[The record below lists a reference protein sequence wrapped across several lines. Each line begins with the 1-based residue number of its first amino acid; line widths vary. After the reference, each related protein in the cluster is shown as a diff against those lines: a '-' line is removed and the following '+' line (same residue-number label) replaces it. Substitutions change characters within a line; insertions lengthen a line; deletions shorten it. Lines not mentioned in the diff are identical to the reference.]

1 MLVVPSTVLVAFA
14 VLHSFLLL
22 QSPPPACADAAAC
35 RDAAVAAAARQD
47 FEAFHDLAWRA
58 AQKSRPN
65 DPEVMYLLA
74 RAQSL
79 SGRPGDALVM
89 LRRLAQ
95 MGVSTDAN
103 TNDDFRRVRELAG
116 WPELEAFISSA
127 GSSTRLTAP
136 TGASAVP
143 PSPNPSGA
151 ATKPAGSTP
160 EASPAA
166 APAAPRPAEE
176 PGEVGV
182 GKDTMRLTGAALEPV
197 GLAYDS
203 ASRRFVVGDRHDNK
217 LIVADEV
224 FNHVNDLISATS
236 AGFGRLSAVEI
247 DTRRGDL
254 WVTSTEGNGVASVH
268 KLQLVSG
275 RVLARL
281 DMPDSLKPIAI
292 SDFAVLDSGGLLLL
306 DSEGGRIVPVKS
318 VAGPFERAIPLKVSG
333 ASSLAT
339 AEGKVYVAHERGLS
353 VVELSGGRVVEVAPP
368 KGASL
373 GGLRRIRWTRGAL
386 LALQENGDSTRMIRI
401 RLSRRGQS
409 ATAIEPL
416 DRDTASA
423 GSALTISRDAAYYV
437 AATKDGPAIRRVR
450 LR

>member
-1 MLVVPSTVLVAFA
+1 
-14 VLHSFLLL
+14 
-22 QSPPPACADAAAC
+22 
-35 RDAAVAAAARQD
+35 
-47 FEAFHDLAWRA
+47 
-58 AQKSRPN
+58 
-65 DPEVMYLLA
+65 MYLLA

-95 MGVSTDAN
+95 MGVATDAK
-103 TNDDFRRVRELAG
+103 TNDDFRRVRELPG
-116 WPELEAFISSA
+116 WPDVEALMSGASSSA
-127 GSSTRLTAP
+127 LL
-136 TGASAVP
+136 
-143 PSPNPSGA
+143 
-151 ATKPAGSTP
+151 
-160 EASPAA
+160 AA
-166 APAAPRPAEE
+166 APAPAATVAPSAPKPAAAAPIEARRADE
-176 PGEVGV
+176 AGEVGV
-182 GKDTMRLTGAALEPV
+182 GEDTMRLASVALEPV

-203 ASRRFVVGDRHDNK
+203 ASRRFVVGDRRDNK

-224 FNHVNDLISATS
+224 FNHVNDLIGATS
-236 AGFGRLSAVEI
+236 GGFGRLSAVEI

-254 WVTSTEGNGVASVH
+254 WVTSTEENGVASVH

-281 DMPDSLKPIAI
+281 DMPDSLKPIVI
-292 SDFAVLDSGGLLLL
+292 SDFAVLDSGALLLL
-306 DSEGGRIVPVKS
+306 DSAGGRLVPVKS

-339 AEGKVYVAHERGLS
+339 ADGRVYVAHERGLS
-353 VVELSGGRVVEVAPP
+353 VVELSGGRVVEIAAP

-373 GGLRRIRWTRGAL
+373 TGLRRIRWTRGTL

-401 RLSRRGQS
+401 RLSRRGQA

-416 DRDTASA
+416 DRGAASA
-423 GSALTISRDAAYYV
+423 GTALTISRDAAYYV

>member
-1 MLVVPSTVLVAFA
+1 VLAAVVA
-14 VLHSFLLL
+14 LHSFLLL

-65 DPEVMYLLA
+65 DPELMYLLA

-95 MGVSTDAN
+95 MGVATDVK
-103 TNDDFRRVRELAG
+103 TNDDFRRVRELSG
-116 WPELEAFISSA
+116 WPELEALMSGAS
-127 GSSTRLTAP
+127 SSTRLSAP
-136 TGASAVP
+136 PAAS
-143 PSPNPSGA
+143 
-151 ATKPAGSTP
+151 AGSTP
-160 EASPAA
+160 AAIPAGAAPKAA
-166 APAAPRPAEE
+166 APMEARSTDD
-176 PGEVGV
+176 PGVVGV
-182 GKDTMRLTGAALEPV
+182 GEDRMHLAAGALEPV

-203 ASRRFVVGDRHDNK
+203 ASRRFVVGDGHDNK

-224 FNHVNDLISATS
+224 FNHVNDLIGATS

-254 WVTSTEGNGVASVH
+254 WVTSSNANGLASIH

-281 DMPDSLKPIAI
+281 DMPESLKPIAI

-306 DSEGGRIVPVKS
+306 DSAGGRLVPVKG
-318 VAGPFERAIPLKVSG
+318 VAGPFERAIPLKVTG
-333 ASSLAT
+333 AASLAA

-353 VVELSGGRVVEVAPP
+353 VVDLADEQVSEVAAP

-373 GGLRRIRWTRGAL
+373 GGLRRIRWTRGTL
-386 LALQENGDSTRMIRI
+386 LALQKDGDFTRMVRI
-401 RLSRRGQS
+401 RLSRRGQA
-409 ATAIEPL
+409 ATEIEPL
-416 DRDTASA
+416 DRGAASA
-423 GSALTISRDAAYYV
+423 GTALTISRDAAYYV
-437 AATKDGPAIRRVR
+437 ATTKDGPAIRRVR

>member
-1 MLVVPSTVLVAFA
+1 MYHPTVLVASA

-35 RDAAVAAAARQD
+35 REAAVAAAARQD
-47 FEAFHDLAWRA
+47 FEAFHDLAWKA
-58 AQKSRPN
+58 AQKSKPN
-65 DPEVMYLLA
+65 DPELMYLLA

-95 MGVSTDAN
+95 MGVATDAK
-103 TNDDFRRVRELAG
+103 TNDDFRRVRELSA
-116 WPELEAFISSA
+116 WPELEALMSGA
-127 GSSTRLTAP
+127 GSSTPL
-136 TGASAVP
+136 
-143 PSPNPSGA
+143 N
-151 ATKPAGSTP
+151 STP
-160 EASPAA
+160 AAA
-166 APAAPRPAEE
+166 APATPSAPKPAAATPKAAASAARIETRPTDE
-176 PGEVGV
+176 PGEIGV
-182 GKDTMRLTGAALEPV
+182 GEDTMRLTSVALEPV

-224 FNHVNDLISATS
+224 FNHVNDLIGATS

-254 WVTSTEGNGVASVH
+254 WVSSSDANGLASVH

-281 DMPDSLKPIAI
+281 DMPDSLKPIVI
-292 SDFAVLDSGGLLLL
+292 SDFAVLDSGALLLL
-306 DSEGGRIVPVKS
+306 DSAGGRLVPVKS
-318 VAGPFERAIPLKVSG
+318 VSGPFERAIPLKVDG

-339 AEGKVYVAHERGLS
+339 ADGKVYVAHERGLS
-353 VVELSGGRVVEVAPP
+353 VVELSGGRVVEVAAP
-368 KGASL
+368 KGGSL
-373 GGLRRIRWTRGAL
+373 GGLQRIRWTRGTL
-386 LALQENGDSTRMIRI
+386 LALQENGDSTRMVRI
-401 RLSRRGQS
+401 RLSRRGQA
-409 ATAIEPL
+409 ATAIEAL
-416 DRDTASA
+416 DRGAASA
-423 GSALTISRDAAYYV
+423 GTALTISRDAAYYV

>member
-1 MLVVPSTVLVAFA
+1 
-14 VLHSFLLL
+14 
-22 QSPPPACADAAAC
+22 
-35 RDAAVAAAARQD
+35 
-47 FEAFHDLAWRA
+47 
-58 AQKSRPN
+58 
-65 DPEVMYLLA
+65 MYLLA

-95 MGVSTDAN
+95 MGVATDAK
-103 TNDDFRRVRELAG
+103 TNDDFRRVRELPG
-116 WPELEAFISSA
+116 WPELEAFESLTSGG
-127 GSSTRLTAP
+127 GSSKPLTA
-136 TGASAVP
+136 S
-143 PSPNPSGA
+143 PSPTT
-151 ATKPAGSTP
+151 ATAPK
-160 EASPAA
+160 PAA
-166 APAAPRPAEE
+166 AAAKTAPIETRPPEDA
-176 PGEVGV
+176 GEVGV
-182 GKDTMRLTGAALEPV
+182 GEETMRLTSLALEPV

-224 FNHVNDLISATS
+224 FNHVNDLIGATS
-236 AGFGRLSAVEI
+236 GGFGRLSAVEI

-254 WVTSTEGNGVASVH
+254 WVTSSEANGVASVH

-306 DSEGGRIVPVKS
+306 DSAGGRLVPVKS

-339 AEGKVYVAHERGLS
+339 ADGRVYVAHERGLS
-353 VVELSGGRVVEVAPP
+353 VVEMPGGRVVEVAAP
-368 KGASL
+368 KGATL
-373 GGLRRIRWTRGAL
+373 DGLRRIRWTRGTL
-386 LALQENGDSTRMIRI
+386 LALQENGDSTRMVRI
-401 RLSRRGQS
+401 RLSRRGQA

-416 DRDTASA
+416 DRGAASA
-423 GSALTISRDAAYYV
+423 GTALTISRDAAYYV

>member
-1 MLVVPSTVLVAFA
+1 VLAAA

-35 RDAAVAAAARQD
+35 REAAAAAAARQD
-47 FEAFHDLAWRA
+47 FEAFHDLAWRT

-95 MGVSTDAN
+95 MGVATDAK
-103 TNDDFRRVRELAG
+103 TSDDFRRVRELPA
-116 WPELEAFISSA
+116 WRELEE
-127 GSSTRLTAP
+127 LM
-136 TGASAVP
+136 
-143 PSPNPSGA
+143 SGA
-151 ATKPAGSTP
+151 AASAPVTAPPPAPKPA
-160 EASPAA
+160 AA
-166 APAAPRPAEE
+166 APKPAPAAPAPPAIETRSAEE
-176 PGEVGV
+176 TGDVGV
-182 GKDTMRLTGAALEPV
+182 GEETMRLASAPLEPV

-203 ASRRFVVGDRHDNK
+203 ASRRFVVGDSQDNK

-224 FNHVNDLISATS
+224 FNHVNDLIGAASG
-236 AGFGRLSAVEI
+236 GFGRLSAVEI

-254 WVTSTEGNGVASVH
+254 WVTSTDANGVASVH

-281 DMPDSLKPIAI
+281 DMPDSLKPIVI
-292 SDFAVLDSGGLLLL
+292 SDFAVLDSGALLLL
-306 DSEGGRIVPVKS
+306 DSAGGRLVPVKS
-318 VAGPFERAIPLKVSG
+318 VAGPFERSIPLEVTG
-333 ASSLAT
+333 ASSLA
-339 AEGKVYVAHERGLS
+339 AADGRVYVAHERGLS
-353 VVELSGGRVVEVAPP
+353 VVELPAGRVVEIAAPP
-368 KGASL
+368 GASL
-373 GGLRRIRWTRGAL
+373 AGLRRIRWTRGTL
-386 LALQENGDSTRMIRI
+386 LALQQQGDSTRMVRI
-401 RLSRRGQS
+401 RLSRRGQT
-409 ATAIEPL
+409 ATAIDAL
-416 DRDTASA
+416 DRGAASA
-423 GSALTISRDAAYYV
+423 GTALTISRDAAYYV

>member
-1 MLVVPSTVLVAFA
+1 VLAASA

-35 RDAAVAAAARQD
+35 REAAAAAEARQD

-58 AQKSRPN
+58 AQKSKPN
-65 DPEVMYLLA
+65 DPEIMYLLA

-95 MGVSTDAN
+95 MRVATDAK
-103 TNDDFRRVRELAG
+103 TSDDFRRVRDLPG
-116 WPELEAFISSA
+116 WPELEALMNEA
-127 GSSTRLTAP
+127 GSSKPLTA
-136 TGASAVP
+136 
-143 PSPNPSGA
+143 
-151 ATKPAGSTP
+151 ATSTP
-160 EASPAA
+160 SPAA
-166 APAAPRPAEE
+166 TPAPSDPKPAAAAPKPGARAPKAAAAAPGAAETAA
-176 PGEVGV
+176 GEVGV
-182 GKDTMRLTGAALEPV
+182 GEDTMRLASVTLEPI

-203 ASRRFVVGDRHDNK
+203 ASRRFVVGDGHDNK

-224 FNHVNDLISATS
+224 FNHVNDLIGAASG
-236 AGFGRLSAVEI
+236 GFGRLSAVEI

-254 WVTSTEGNGVASVH
+254 WVTSTEANGVAAVH

-281 DMPDSLKPIAI
+281 DMPDSMKPIAI
-292 SDFAVLDSGGLLLL
+292 SDFAVLDSGALLLL
-306 DSEGGRIVPVKS
+306 DSAGGRLVPVKS
-318 VAGPFERAIPLKVSG
+318 VAGPFEQAIPLKVSG

-339 AEGKVYVAHERGLS
+339 ADRRVYIAHEGGLS
-353 VVELSGGRVVEVAPP
+353 VVELPARRVVEVAAP

-373 GGLRRIRWTRGAL
+373 SGLRRIRWTSGGL
-386 LALQENGDSTRMIRI
+386 LALQESGDSIRMIRI
-401 RLSRRGQS
+401 RLSRRGQA

-416 DRDTASA
+416 DRGTASA
-423 GSALTISRDAAYYV
+423 GTALTISRDAAYYI

>member
-1 MLVVPSTVLVAFA
+1 MLVVPSTVLAAFA

-35 RDAAVAAAARQD
+35 REAAIAAAARQD
-47 FEAFHDLAWRA
+47 FEAFHDLAWKA
-58 AQKSRPN
+58 AQKSKPN
-65 DPEVMYLLA
+65 DPEVMYVLA

-95 MGVSTDAN
+95 MGVATDAK
-103 TNDDFRRVRELAG
+103 TNDDFRRVRELSA
-116 WPELEAFISSA
+116 WPELETLMSGA
-127 GSSTRLTAP
+127 GSSPPLTATP
-136 TGASAVP
+136 T
-143 PSPNPSGA
+143 
-151 ATKPAGSTP
+151 ATAPAPKPASI
-160 EASPAA
+160 EA
-166 APAAPRPAEE
+166 RPTDDT
-176 PGEVGV
+176 GEVGL
-182 GKDTMRLTGAALEPV
+182 GKDTMRLTSVALEPV

-224 FNHVNDLISATS
+224 FNHVNDLIGATS

-254 WVTSTEGNGVASVH
+254 WVTSTEANGVASVH

-281 DMPDSLKPIAI
+281 DMPDSLKTIVI
-292 SDFAVLDSGGLLLL
+292 SDFAVLDSGALLLL
-306 DSEGGRIVPVKS
+306 DSAGGRLVPVKS

-339 AEGKVYVAHERGLS
+339 ADGKVYVAHERGLS
-353 VVELSGGRVVEVAPP
+353 VVELSGGRVVEVAAP

-373 GGLRRIRWTRGAL
+373 GGLRRIRWTRGTL
-386 LALQENGDSTRMIRI
+386 LALQEHGNSTRMVRI
-401 RLSRRGQS
+401 RLSRRGQA

-416 DRDTASA
+416 DRGAASA
-423 GSALTISRDAAYYV
+423 GTALTISRDAAYYV

>member
-1 MLVVPSTVLVAFA
+1 VLAAVAA
-14 VLHSFLLL
+14 LHSFLLL
-22 QSPPPACADAAAC
+22 QSPPPACADAAGC

-65 DPEVMYLLA
+65 DPELMYLLA

-79 SGRPGDALVM
+79 SGRPADALVM

-95 MGVSTDAN
+95 MGVATDVK
-103 TNDDFRRVRELAG
+103 TNDDFRRVRDLSG
-116 WPELEAFISSA
+116 WPELEALMSGA
-127 GSSTRLTAP
+127 VSSTRLS
-136 TGASAVP
+136 ASP
-143 PSPNPSGA
+143 A
-151 ATKPAGSTP
+151 ASAGSTP
-160 EASPAA
+160 AAKPAGATPKAA
-166 APAAPRPAEE
+166 APMEARSVDD
-176 PGEVGV
+176 PGVVGV
-182 GKDTMRLTGAALEPV
+182 GEDRLHLTAGALDPV

-203 ASRRFVVGDRHDNK
+203 ASRRFVVGDGHDNK

-247 DTRRGDL
+247 DPRRGDL
-254 WVTSTEGNGVASVH
+254 WVTSSEANGAAAIH

-281 DMPDSLKPIAI
+281 NMPESLKPVAI

-306 DSEGGRIVPVKS
+306 DSAGGRLVPVKS
-318 VAGPFERAIPLKVSG
+318 VAGPFERAIPLKLTG
-333 ASSLAT
+333 AASLAT

-353 VVELSGGRVVEVAPP
+353 VVDLSGGRVVEVAAPA
-368 KGASL
+368 GASL
-373 GGLRRIRWTRGAL
+373 VGLQRIRWSRGTL
-386 LALQENGDSTRMIRI
+386 LALQKNGDSTRMVRI
-401 RLSRRGQS
+401 RLSRRGQA

-416 DRDTASA
+416 DRDAASA
-423 GSALTISRDAAYYV
+423 GTALTISRDAAYYV
-437 AATKDGPAIRRVR
+437 ATTKDGPAIRRIR

>member
-1 MLVVPSTVLVAFA
+1 VLVAAA

-22 QSPPPACADAAAC
+22 QSPPASCADVAAC
-35 RDAAVAAAARQD
+35 KQAALEAAARQD
-47 FEAFHDLAWRA
+47 YEAFHDLAWRA

-65 DPEVMYLLA
+65 DAELMYLLA

-89 LRRLAQ
+89 LRRLTQ
-95 MGVSTDAN
+95 MGTATDAK
-103 TNDDFRRVRELAG
+103 TTDDFRRVRALAG
-116 WPELEAFISSA
+116 WPELDALMNETASAAKPLPPAAPSSA
-127 GSSTRLTAP
+127 AAAAP
-136 TGASAVP
+136 TPAPKAAEAP
-143 PSPNPSGA
+143 P
-151 ATKPAGSTP
+151 TV
-160 EASPAA
+160 
-166 APAAPRPAEE
+166 APAAPPPRADRLPAPD
-176 PGEVGV
+176 PGIVGE
-182 GKDTMRLTGAALEPV
+182 GEDTLRLTTTLIDPV

-203 ASRRFVVGDRHDNK
+203 ASRRFVLGDRRDNK

-224 FNHVNDLISATS
+224 FNHVNDLIGAAS

-254 WVTSTEGNGVASVH
+254 WVTSSANSGGASVH

-281 DMPDSLKPIAI
+281 DVPASLQPMAI

-306 DSEGGRIVPVKS
+306 DSEGGRLVPVKG
-318 VAGPFERAIPLKVSG
+318 VAGPFERAIPLNVT
-333 ASSLAT
+333 AATSLAP
-339 AEGKVYVAHERGLS
+339 ADGQVYIAHAGGLS
-353 VVELSGGRVVEVAPP
+353 VVDMSGGRVAALSAP

-373 GGLRRIRWTRGAL
+373 NGLRRIRWDKGSL
-386 LALQENGDSTRMIRI
+386 LALQEQGGSTRVVRI
-401 RLSRRGQS
+401 RLSRRGHQV
-409 ATAIEPL
+409 TAIEPL
-416 DRDTASA
+416 DRDAASA

-437 AATKDGPAIRRVR
+437 ATSKDGPAIRRVR

>member
-1 MLVVPSTVLVAFA
+1 MLVVPSTVLVASA

-22 QSPPPACADAAAC
+22 QSPPPACADAGGCREAAT
-35 RDAAVAAAARQD
+35 AAAARQD
-47 FEAFHDLAWRA
+47 FEAFHDLAWKA
-58 AQKSRPN
+58 AQKSKPN

-95 MGVSTDAN
+95 MGVATDAR
-103 TNDDFRRVRELAG
+103 TNDDFRRVRELST
-116 WPELEAFISSA
+116 WPELEALMS
-127 GSSTRLTAP
+127 GTVSSTPLTAP
-136 TGASAVP
+136 PISATPGAP
-143 PSPNPSGA
+143 PAP
-151 ATKPAGSTP
+151 K
-160 EASPAA
+160 PAA
-166 APAAPRPAEE
+166 APKAAPIETRPAEDA
-176 PGEVGV
+176 GEVGV
-182 GKDTMRLTGAALEPV
+182 GEDTMRLTNAALEPV

-203 ASRRFVVGDRHDNK
+203 ASRRFVLGDGHDNK

-224 FNHVNDLISATS
+224 FNHVNDLIGATS

-254 WVTSTEGNGVASVH
+254 WVSSTVADGVASVH

-281 DMPDSLKPIAI
+281 DMPDSLKPIVI

-306 DSEGGRIVPVKS
+306 DSAGGRLVPVKG

-339 AEGKVYVAHERGLS
+339 ADGRVYVAHDRGLS
-353 VVELSGGRVVEVAPP
+353 VVELSGGRVVEVAAP

-373 GGLRRIRWTRGAL
+373 GGLRRIRWTRGTL
-386 LALQENGDSTRMIRI
+386 LALQENGDATRMVRI
-401 RLSRRGQS
+401 RLSRRGQA

-416 DRDTASA
+416 DRGAASA
-423 GSALTISRDAAYYV
+423 GTALTISRDAAYYV

>member
-1 MLVVPSTVLVAFA
+1 
-14 VLHSFLLL
+14 
-22 QSPPPACADAAAC
+22 
-35 RDAAVAAAARQD
+35 
-47 FEAFHDLAWRA
+47 
-58 AQKSRPN
+58 
-65 DPEVMYLLA
+65 MYLLA

-95 MGVSTDAN
+95 MGVATDAK
-103 TNDDFRRVRELAG
+103 TNEDFRRVRELPG
-116 WPELEAFISSA
+116 WPELEAFARVKSGA
-127 GSSTRLTAP
+127 GSSTPLTA
-136 TGASAVP
+136 S
-143 PSPNPSGA
+143 PSSTAAAPGA
-151 ATKPAGSTP
+151 AK
-160 EASPAA
+160 PAA
-166 APAAPRPAEE
+166 AAPKTPPIETRPADDA
-176 PGEVGV
+176 GEVGV
-182 GKDTMRLTGAALEPV
+182 GVDTMRLASAALEPV

-224 FNHVNDLISATS
+224 FNHVNDLIGATS
-236 AGFGRLSAVEI
+236 GGFGRLSAVEI

-254 WVTSTEGNGVASVH
+254 WVTSTEANGVASVH

-281 DMPDSLKPIAI
+281 DMPDSLTPIAI

-306 DSEGGRIVPVKS
+306 DSAGGRLVAVKS

-333 ASSLAT
+333 AASLA
-339 AEGKVYVAHERGLS
+339 AADGRVYVAHERGLS
-353 VVELSGGRVVEVAPP
+353 VVELSGGRVVEVAAP
-368 KGASL
+368 KGGSL
-373 GGLRRIRWTRGAL
+373 GGLRRIRWTRGML
-386 LALQENGDSTRMIRI
+386 LALQEHGDSTRMIRI
-401 RLSRRGQS
+401 RLSRRGQA

-416 DRDTASA
+416 DRGAASA
-423 GSALTISRDAAYYV
+423 GTALTISRDAAYYV

>member
-1 MLVVPSTVLVAFA
+1 MLAASA

-35 RDAAVAAAARQD
+35 REAAVAAAASQD

-58 AQKSRPN
+58 AQKSKPN
-65 DPEVMYLLA
+65 DPEIMYLLA

-95 MGVSTDAN
+95 MGVATDAK
-103 TNDDFRRVRELAG
+103 TSEDFRRVRDLPG
-116 WPELEAFISSA
+116 WPEVETLMNEAGPSKPLTAASTSA
-127 GSSTRLTAP
+127 PSPAATPAPADPKPAAAAPKAAETAP
-136 TGASAVP
+136 TARPSVTRSAD
-143 PSPNPSGA
+143 
-151 ATKPAGSTP
+151 
-160 EASPAA
+160 EA
-166 APAAPRPAEE
+166 
-176 PGEVGV
+176 GEVGV
-182 GKDTMRLTGAALEPV
+182 GEDTMRLTSSALEPV

-224 FNHVNDLISATS
+224 FNHVNDLIGA
-236 AGFGRLSAVEI
+236 AAGGFGRLSAVEI

-254 WVTSTEGNGVASVH
+254 WVTSTDANGVAAVH

-292 SDFAVLDSGGLLLL
+292 SDFAVLDSGALLLL
-306 DSEGGRIVPVKS
+306 DSEGGRLVPVKS
-318 VAGPFERAIPLKVSG
+318 VAGPFEQAIPLKVSG

-339 AEGKVYVAHERGLS
+339 ADRRVYIAHEGGLS
-353 VVELSGGRVVEVAPP
+353 VVELPAGRVVEVAAP

-373 GGLRRIRWTRGAL
+373 SGLRRIRWTSGGL
-386 LALQENGDSTRMIRI
+386 LALQESGDSTRMIRI
-401 RLSRRGQS
+401 RLSRRGQ
-409 ATAIEPL
+409 AVTAIEPL
-416 DRDTASA
+416 DRGTTSA
-423 GSALTISRDAAYYV
+423 GTALTISRDAAYYI